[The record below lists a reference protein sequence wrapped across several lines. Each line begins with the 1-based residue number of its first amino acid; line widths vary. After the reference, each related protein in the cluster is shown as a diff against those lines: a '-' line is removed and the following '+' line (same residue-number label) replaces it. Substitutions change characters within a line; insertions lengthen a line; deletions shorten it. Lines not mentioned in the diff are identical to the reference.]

1 MKAKERRKEK
11 LGIIKRSIEGSEH
24 PAGKS
29 ERKNRYDPCG
39 VIGRAPF
46 KETNSASAR

>member
-1 MKAKERRKEK
+1 MKAKKRRKEK

-29 ERKNRYDPCG
+29 ERKYIYDPC
-39 VIGRAPF
+39 VICHAPF
-46 KETNSASAR
+46 KKKNSASAR